1 MNTMSTMTAAMTTA
15 SHSRGRARQSSTP
28 AGGFL
33 RGLPWCL
40 AVGLAFA
47 LATPEYAAAQEEEPA
62 GTPSQLEVVP
72 ADTLAELLKNV
83 EERRVVENREHV
95 RREAE
100 FVNRRGD
107 QQKLLD
113 DAKAER
119 TREERRSE
127 RLETRFEE
135 NEIRIGDLQEQLDKR
150 LGSLRELFGVLQQV
164 AGDTRGLFEGSV
176 ISVEYPNRGEWLGEL
191 AAKMGTSTQLATID
205 EMEQLWFELQREMTE
220 SGKVSRF
227 NATVNML
234 NGEKRQTE
242 VIRVGA
248 FNVVA
253 DGDFINYD
261 VEVGALV
268 ELARQPAARFANTA
282 EDMQDASPGE
292 VLPFAVDPSRGS
304 MLSLLIQA
312 ATVGERV
319 GSPFGGIAN
328 GECWLPFCDG
338 QGGYVGSVIILGG
351 ILGVLLALER
361 LITLNLVGVKVSSQK
376 RATEE
381 PSDDNPLGRLLN
393 VYEANRD
400 IDVDTLDLKLSEQIL
415 NETPRLT
422 RNITLIQVISVVA
435 PLLGLLGTV
444 IGMILTFQAITL
456 FGTGDP
462 KTMAG
467 GISTALMTT
476 VLGLCVAIPT
486 VLLHSI
492 VNARSKSIIHVLD
505 EESAGL
511 IAQRAEASGQPLG

>member
-1 MNTMSTMTAAMTTA
+1 MKTNISMTARWCIGAAVICATA
-15 SHSRGRARQSSTP
+15 TG
-28 AGGFL
+28 
-33 RGLPWCL
+33 
-40 AVGLAFA
+40 V
-47 LATPEYAAAQEEEPA
+47 AAQQAADAADAGIDPA
-62 GTPSQLEVVP
+62 LELVP
-72 ADTLAELLKNV
+72 ADTLGDLLKNV

-95 RREAE
+95 RREQE
-100 FVNRRGD
+100 FLARKGE
-107 QQKLLD
+107 QQRMLD
-113 DAKAER
+113 DARAER
-119 TREERRSE
+119 AREERRSE
-127 RLETRFEE
+127 RLETKFEE
-135 NEIRIGDLQEQLDKR
+135 NEILIGERQEQLDKR

-164 AGDTRGLFEGSV
+164 SGDVRGQFEGSV
-176 ISVEYPNRGEWLGEL
+176 ISVEYPNRGDWLGEF
-191 AAKMGTSTQLATID
+191 AAKMGTSTQLATIQ
-205 EMEQLWFELQREMTE
+205 EMERLWFEMQREMTE
-220 SGKVSRF
+220 SGKITRF
-227 NATVNML
+227 NATVNRL
-234 NGEKRQTE
+234 NGERVEAE

-253 DGDFINYD
+253 GGEYINYD
-261 VEVGALV
+261 VNSGELV
-268 ELARQPAARFANTA
+268 ELGRQPSARFSNTA
-282 EDMQDASPGE
+282 EDLSEADPGE
-292 VLPFAVDPSRGS
+292 VVAFAVDPSRGS
-304 MLSLLIQA
+304 MLTLLIQA

-319 GSPFGGIAN
+319 GSLFGGIAK

-351 ILGVLLALER
+351 LLGVLLALER
-361 LITLNLVGVKVSSQK
+361 LVTLFIVRGKVNQQK
-376 RATEE
+376 R
-381 PSDDNPLGRLLN
+381 SDTLSNDNPLGRLLN
-393 VYEANRD
+393 IYEENKN
-400 IDVDTLDLKLSEQIL
+400 IDVDTLDLKLAEGIL

-492 VNARSKSIIHVLD
+492 VNTASKSIIHILD

-511 IAQRAEASGQPLG
+511 IAERAEAAGRPLG